1 MEVIKMKKFFQ
12 DFKKFITKGNVL
24 DLAVAVII
32 GGAFGKIISSLV
44 NHILMPV
51 ISLIAGKK
59 SFEDIKTVL
68 TPADE
73 VAGITENAIYWGLFI
88 QNIIDFLIIA
98 LVIFIIIRTIT
109 RISELAEKAKAKA
122 NEEELKAKAEKERL
136 AAIEEANKPKPP
148 TVEQLL
154 TEIKVLL
161 EKKVKE

>member
-1 MEVIKMKKFFQ
+1 MKKFFQ

-68 TPADE
+68 TPANE
-73 VAGITENAIYWGLFI
+73 LTGVTENAIYWGLFI
-88 QNIIDFLIIA
+88 QNVIDFLIIA
-98 LVIFIIIRTIT
+98 FVIFIIIRAFSKM
-109 RISELAEKAKAKA
+109 SELAEKAKAKLH
-122 NEEELKAKAEKERL
+122 EEELKALAEEKRLKEL
-136 AAIEEANKPKPP
+136 EEAKKPKQP

-161 EKKVKE
+161 EKKV

>member
-1 MEVIKMKKFFQ
+1 MKKFFQ

-68 TPADE
+68 TPANE
-73 VAGITENAIYWGLFI
+73 LTGVTENAIYWGLFI
-88 QNIIDFLIIA
+88 QNVIDFIIIA
-98 LVIFIIIRTIT
+98 FVIFIIIRMFSKM
-109 RISELAEKAKAKA
+109 SELAEKAKAKLH
-122 NEEELKAKAEKERL
+122 EEELAAKAEAERL
-136 AAIEEANKPKPP
+136 KAIEEANKPKQP
-148 TVEQLL
+148 TVEDLL

-161 EKKVKE
+161 EKKV

>member
-1 MEVIKMKKFFQ
+1 MKKFFQ

-68 TPADE
+68 TPANE
-73 VAGITENAIYWGLFI
+73 LTGVTENAIYWGLFI
-88 QNIIDFLIIA
+88 QNVIDFLIIA
-98 LVIFIIIRTIT
+98 LVIFIIIRAFSKV
-109 RISELAEKAKAKA
+109 SELAEKAKAKLH
-122 NEEELKAKAEKERL
+122 EEELKAKEEEKRL
-136 AAIEEANKPKPP
+136 KELEEANKPKQP
-148 TVEQLL
+148 TVEELL
-154 TEIKVLL
+154 TDIKVLL
-161 EKKVKE
+161 EKKA